1 MKRTVLELAFA
12 ALMTAILFV
21 QQVALSFLP
30 NVHLCAVLILWYA
43 ASFPRLVP
51 LILPGFLLLE
61 GIFYGFGL
69 WWFSYLYIWPLVAII
84 GLLLRRR
91 ERPVPVWAAVAGAFG
106 LSFGFLCALPYFLA
120 GGPAAGFSYWVAG
133 IPFDLVHCVSNTVL
147 TLALWRPL
155 RRLSDR
161 LNARLG
167 RG

>member
-12 ALMTAILFV
+12 ALLTAILFV

-69 WWFSYLYIWPLVAII
+69 WWISYLYIWPLVAIA
-84 GLLLRRR
+84 GLLLGRR
-91 ERPVPVWAAVAGAFG
+91 ERPVLVWAATAGAFG
-106 LSFGFLCALPYFLA
+106 LSFGFLCALPYFLV

-133 IPFDLVHCVSNTVL
+133 IPFDLVHCVSNTAL
-147 TLALWRPL
+147 TLILWKPL

-161 LNARLG
+161 LNARLM

>member
-12 ALMTAILFV
+12 ALLTAILFV

-91 ERPVPVWAAVAGAFG
+91 ERAVPVWAAVAGAFG